1 MELVVGSRRWLCD
14 ILAALIVV
22 LVISGSSAMAAS
34 AQSDPCSDPKF
45 RADLQQAQRQFAQVI
60 QQYYSLPPEG
70 RAVIDSGVRQAF
82 RGSGY
87 SVSSIPELQRYI
99 NQCNK
104 SSPPLG
110 NNSNASATAPVR
122 TNQGPAAK
130 ANSGSPVTDSAPA
143 SGSPSFQDKLASIA
157 AYLKQLLGKLASTAT
172 SMKPP
177 VDNLASGAASV
188 KRALGL
194 TPPRTAGQGPLSA
207 AESDGVPIGSGKIK
221 LGWVLYGRTD
231 LSDEEAQARYDAS
244 VKVRTD
250 ALEAEARDS
259 KARLESLQRKS
270 EKFEEAVAAK
280 NPQKTVEVLS
290 SELAEAKEQHARN
303 LRDLGLATAGLIPG
317 RAVEAMSGLSGA
329 AELTR
334 FAARAGEA
342 VAKGDR
348 LTSDDWALA
357 ANGLAGNVS
366 AAGAVVGREIGL
378 PIGVAQAGFALMNVY
393 GSHLWVRSVENSIDQ
408 TTRPLE
414 ENRRLLRH
422 QMELEAARQQS
433 IQRQIE
439 GLKQEGR
446 YLDFVR
452 P

>member
-1 MELVVGSRRWLCD
+1 MGLVAGSTRWRGD
-14 ILAALIVV
+14 ILAALIVA
-22 LVISGSSAMAAS
+22 LVISGNSWMPAS
-34 AQSDPCSDPKF
+34 AQSDPCSDAEF
-45 RADLQQAQRQFAQVI
+45 RADLQRAQRQFAQVVE
-60 QQYYSLPPEG
+60 QYYSLPPEG
-70 RAVIDSGVRQAF
+70 KAFIDSGVRQSL

-99 NQCNK
+99 SQCGRSS
-104 SSPPLG
+104 SSPDTGGSANAPAPL
-110 NNSNASATAPVR
+110 R
-122 TNQGPAAK
+122 TNQGSAGK
-130 ANSGSPVTDSAPA
+130 ASSGSPAPGSAPS
-143 SGSPSFQDKLASIA
+143 SGISSFQDRPSSIA
-157 AYLKQLLGKLASTAT
+157 AYLKQVLSNLASMAA
-172 SMKPP
+172 SMKSPL
-177 VDNLASGAASV
+177 DNLASGAASV

-194 TPPRTAGQGPLSA
+194 TPPRTAGKGPLAA

-244 VKVRTD
+244 VRARTD
-250 ALEAEARDS
+250 ALEAEASDS
-259 KARLESLQRKS
+259 KARLESLRRKS
-270 EKFEEAVAAK
+270 EKFEEAVAAGSSQ
-280 NPQKTVEVLS
+280 NALEVLS
-290 SELAEAKEQHARN
+290 SELAEAREQHTRN
-303 LRDLGLATAGLIPG
+303 LRDVGLATAGLIPG
-317 RAVEAMSGLSGA
+317 RAVEVASGLSGA

-342 VAKGDR
+342 VAKSER

-366 AAGAVVGREIGL
+366 AAGAVVGSRIGL
-378 PIGVAQAGFALMNVY
+378 PIGVSQAGFALMNAY
-393 GSHLWVRSVENSIDQ
+393 GTHLWVQSLENGIDQ

-422 QMELEAARQQS
+422 QVEMETARQQS

-446 YLDFVR
+446 YLDLVR